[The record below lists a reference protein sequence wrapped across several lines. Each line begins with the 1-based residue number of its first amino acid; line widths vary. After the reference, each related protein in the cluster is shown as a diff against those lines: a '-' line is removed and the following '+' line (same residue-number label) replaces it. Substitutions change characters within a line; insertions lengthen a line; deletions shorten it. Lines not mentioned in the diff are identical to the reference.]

1 MSNWYKMA
9 ALSNDITSVIVAWLR
24 HARNGLD
31 SASANDDIS
40 HQMQGAD
47 NQAVLMG
54 AINTASAIVMR
65 EQGGML
71 TPTQQELVQI
81 INNRTQDFEQVQD
94 PFQMPQMGEVNQDFG
109 LQPVQ
114 DLVQNNG

>member
-1 MSNWYKMA
+1 MNSWYKIA

-24 HARNGLD
+24 NARNGLD

-47 NQAVLMG
+47 NQIVLMG

-71 TPTQQELVQI
+71 TPTQQELIQI
-81 INNRTQDFEQVQD
+81 LNNRTQDFEQVPD
-94 PFQMPQMGEVNQDFG
+94 PLQMPQIDQGLEPQMGQE
-109 LQPVQ
+109 PT
-114 DLVQNNG
+114 QNNNGW